1 VSPLLLTRADVESV
15 LEPDELIDAL
25 ADAFRDL
32 SAGRASMPQRTAAMS
47 QAGLLGVMPAY
58 LPSANALTVKLVT
71 LFEGNAGTE
80 LPTHQA
86 AIGVFSP
93 DRGNL
98 LALMDG
104 TWITA
109 ARTAAGSALATRLL
123 AREDARVLTIVGT
136 GVQARSHAWAL
147 PRVRAFDEVRVA
159 GRDRAKAEGLA
170 DELGGRAFDSFA
182 EALAGADVVCATTHS
197 PEPVVRR
204 EWLEDGAHVTSV
216 GMNVDGRE
224 IAEEVVRD
232 AFVVVESRGSAVVGF
247 PTGSNELV
255 GADPDSLVELGE
267 VVAGAATPEPGAITL
282 YKSVGV
288 AVMDAAAAALV
299 LRKAQERG
307 VGREIEL

>member
-1 VSPLLLTRADVESV
+1 MLLLTRADVEAV

-32 SAGRASMPQRTAAMS
+32 SAGRASMPQRVAAIAP
-47 QAGLLGVMPAY
+47 AGFLGVMPAY
-58 LPSANALTVKLVT
+58 LPAAEALTVKLVT

-86 AIGVFSP
+86 AIGVFSVE
-93 DRGNL
+93 RGNL

-123 AREDARVLTIVGT
+123 AREDAHVLTIVGT
-136 GVQARSHAWAL
+136 GVQARSHVWAV
-147 PRVRAFDEVRVA
+147 PRVRAFEEVRIA
-159 GRDRAKAEGLA
+159 GRDRANAEAVAQQIGA
-170 DELGGRAFDSFA
+170 RAFDSYE
-182 EALAGADVVCATTHS
+182 EAVAGADVVCATTHS

-204 EWLEDGAHVTSV
+204 EWLSEGAHVNSV
-216 GMNVDGRE
+216 GMNAEGRE
-224 IAEEVVRD
+224 LAEEVLED
-232 AFVVVESRGSAVVGF
+232 AFVVVESRGSAVAGF
-247 PTGSNELV
+247 PTGSNELA
-255 GADPDSLVELGE
+255 GADPESLVELGE
-267 VVAGAATPEPGAITL
+267 VVAEAARPEPGALTV

-299 LRKAQERG
+299 LRKAQEQG
-307 VGREIEL
+307 IGREIDL

>member
-1 VSPLLLTRADVESV
+1 MLLLTRADVEAV
-15 LEPDELIDAL
+15 LDADELIDTL

-32 SAGRASMPQRTAAMS
+32 SAGRASMPQRVAAMS
-47 QAGLLGVMPAY
+47 PAGLLGVMPAY
-58 LPSANALTVKLVT
+58 LPAADALTVKLVT
-71 LFEGNAGTE
+71 LFEANAGTE

-123 AREDARVLTIVGT
+123 ARDDARVLTIVGT
-136 GVQARSHAWAL
+136 GVQAHSHAWAV
-147 PRVRAFDEVRVA
+147 PRVREFDEVRVV
-159 GRDRAKAEGLA
+159 GRESAKTAA
-170 DELGGRAFDSFA
+170 FASELGARAFDSYA
-182 EALAGADVVCATTHS
+182 DAIDGADVVCATTHS

-204 EWLEDGAHVTSV
+204 DWLAAGTHVNSV
-216 GMNVDGRE
+216 GMHPDGRE
-224 IAEEVVRD
+224 IAEDVVRD
-232 AFVVVESRGSAVVGF
+232 AFVVVESRASAVAGF
-247 PTGSNELV
+247 PTGSNELAD
-255 GADPDSLVELGE
+255 ADPESLVELGD
-267 VVAGAATPEPGAITL
+267 VVAEAARPEPGALTL

-299 LRKAQERG
+299 LRKAQEQG
-307 VGREIEL
+307 IGREVEL